1 MMIYPPVTELVK
13 KTGSRYALVVETA
26 KRARQLV
33 DGSAPLSVVDSNKE
47 VTMAVNEI
55 YEDRIGVIE
64 AKAENNSIENK
75 LSAIKAAISEA
86 NLASAEENSDEN
98 EVDIDA
104 DDIFEIEDEEADE
117 TEEIEDETEEEET
130 EEE

>member
-55 YEDRIGVIE
+55 YEDKIGVIE
-64 AKAENNSIENK
+64 AKSDNNSIENK

-86 NLASAEENSDEN
+86 NLAAAEEEN
-98 EVDIDA
+98 IEETEDND
-104 DDIFEIEDEEADE
+104 DDIFDVED
-117 TEEIEDETEEEET
+117 EET

>member
-33 DGSAPLSVVDSNKE
+33 DGSLPLSTVDTTKE

-55 YEDRIGVIE
+55 YEDKIGVIV
-64 AKAENNSIENK
+64 ANTDADDIETK
-75 LSAIKAAISEA
+75 ISAIKAAVAEA
-86 NLASAEENSDEN
+86 NNALSDDGSDN
-98 EVDIDA
+98 DDIDS
-104 DDIFEIEDEEADE
+104 IEEVLELDEE
-117 TEEIEDETEEEET
+117 EDSENDSE
-130 EEE
+130 

>member
-33 DGSAPLSVVDSNKE
+33 DGSLPLSTVDTNKE

-55 YEDRIGVIE
+55 YEDKIGVIE
-64 AKAENNSIENK
+64 ANTDIENIEMK
-75 LSAIKAAISEA
+75 ISAIKAAVAENHNVSHNI
-86 NLASAEENSDEN
+86 SAENKEELSAPELDNSEILDEYSN
-98 EVDIDA
+98 RL
-104 DDIFEIEDEEADE
+104 
-117 TEEIEDETEEEET
+117 
-130 EEE
+130 